1 MRISDWSSDVCSS
14 DLFLSPDISRP
25 VSEPGGG
32 IVEVTA
38 APGFRMH
45 LEPSSGPP
53 RDVAAPVIDALFPP
67 GRRSRIP
74 IFAITGTNGK
84 STTVRMVERVLS
96 RHGLNVGMTTTSGIH
111 VGGQLLKAS
120 DASGPRSAR
129 SIPRNPPV
137 AAARLETA
145 PGGVLRAGLG
155 LDGAGWGAVSRV
167 NTD

>member
-1 MRISDWSSDVCSS
+1 
-14 DLFLSPDISRP
+14 
-25 VSEPGGG
+25 
-32 IVEVTA
+32 
-38 APGFRMH
+38 MH
-45 LEPSSGPP
+45 LHPSSCPP
-53 RDVAAPVIDALFPP
+53 RVVAAPVVDALFPP

-129 SIPRNPPV
+129 SILRNPTV
-137 AAARLETA
+137 RSEEHTSELQSL
-145 PGGVLRAGLG
+145 LRTSY
-155 LDGAGWGAVSRV
+155 AVFCLKKH
-167 NTD
+167 